1 MMDFQLFGAEFLRLY
16 HAENYA
22 DAINWLRLGGGQF
35 PEKAAT
41 LYFWRACITTLLGQ
55 PDQAVEV
62 LKQGFDLGY
71 WWAER
76 LLQDDSDLVSLQ
88 GRPDF
93 IELIARCE
101 ARHLEAEKDHPAEV
115 LVYPPDPGFQ
125 PPYPVLLVLHGRSST
140 TEVITQPLL
149 PVTRMGWMLAA
160 VQSSQMLIPGAY
172 AWDDYPRARDDV
184 RSMMDEVTGRYPVDN
199 GRIVLAGFSQGGG
212 LALELALGGTLMP
225 RGVIAFAPYL
235 RMNESA
241 SEFVNRNF
249 KVWVATGMLDSG
261 QAIFSSVENLLHTQ
275 SIPYR
280 WEHVPNLGHN
290 LPEDLTKHFIQA
302 YDFILNNN

>member
-1 MMDFQLFGAEFLRLY
+1 MDFQIFEAEFLRLY

-22 DAINWLRLGGGQF
+22 DAMNWLRLGGGQF

-41 LYFWRACITTLLGQ
+41 LYFWRACITALLGK

-76 LLQDDSDLVSLQ
+76 LLKGDSDLVSLQ
-88 GRPDF
+88 ERPDF
-93 IELIARCE
+93 IELVTRCE
-101 ARHLEAEKDHPAEV
+101 ARHLEAEKNHPTEV

-140 TEVITQPLL
+140 PEAITQPLL
-149 PVTRMGWMLAA
+149 PVTGMGWILAA
-160 VQSSQMLIPGAY
+160 VQSSQILLPAAY
-172 AWDDYPRARDDV
+172 AWDDYQRARDDV
-184 RSMMDEVTGRYPVDN
+184 RSMMDEVQGRYPVDN

-212 LALELALGGTLMP
+212 LALKLALGGTLKP

-235 RMNESA
+235 RMTENTSESA
-241 SEFVNRNF
+241 YRDF
-249 KVWVATGMLDSG
+249 KVWMATGTLDSG
-261 QAIFSSVENLLHTQ
+261 QAFFLNIENLLQTQ

-280 WEHVPNLGHN
+280 REQVQNLGHN
-290 LPEDLTKHFIQA
+290 LPENLTKHFIKA